1 MHRSLIGSY
10 NDKQSYQQLIIYNM
24 HFHIDLKGG
33 NPSTTFSD
41 LQALATSLQETVTD
55 KNTALLHQR
64 RTNR

>member
-1 MHRSLIGSY
+1 
-10 NDKQSYQQLIIYNM
+10 M